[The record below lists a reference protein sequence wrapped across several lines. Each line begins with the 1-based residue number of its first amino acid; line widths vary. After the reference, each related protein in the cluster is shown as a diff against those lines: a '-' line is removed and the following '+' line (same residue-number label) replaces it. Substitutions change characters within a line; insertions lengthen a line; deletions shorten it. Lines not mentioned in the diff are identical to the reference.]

1 MIHEIIVA
9 IIAVKF
15 KEELCI
21 ICDRETF
28 LGRSLLN
35 FYDPSRDACGGHGI
49 VEIGLCH
56 DT

>member
-9 IIAVKF
+9 INTINF
-15 KEELCI
+15 KEELSMVCE
-21 ICDRETF
+21 RETV
-28 LGRSLLN
+28 LGCSLLN
-35 FYDPSRDACGGHGI
+35 LYDPSRDVFGGYGI